1 MTGTYAPGT
10 RVEIPVWTDQWMRG
24 DRYGVVVRQHQ
35 VPEMTV
41 VKLDKSGAERS
52 YVTADLEQVL

>member
-1 MTGTYAPGT
+1 
-10 RVEIPVWTDQWMRG
+10 MRG
-24 DRYGVVVRQHQ
+24 DRYGVVVRQHE